1 MARDEM
7 KNLGFAKADD
17 AATAHAQS
25 EKPENAASVRRE
37 A

>member
-1 MARDEM
+1 M

-17 AATAHAQS
+17 ATAHAQS